1 MKINYSSSTPPTY
14 ICELDLPAF
23 FYVIA
28 INLSLSCFS
37 QFFFYLFYFYFFTFI
52 YLFISNFFFV
62 SLFHSGFKFC
72 HQEQS
77 YNPDRQSLAQTIS
90 RCKDIDPSTGSNTSG
105 QVSQS
110 NNVINL
116 KSTQVD
122 SSNLTLPQSQAW
134 NLPMRNS
141 FTSYSKPLSKVPK
154 GVFS

>member
-1 MKINYSSSTPPTY
+1 MMCIQEAALASSLGKEEQHILLSSDHTWN
-14 ICELDLPAF
+14 ELTAEHYETLP
-23 FYVIA
+23 
-28 INLSLSCFS
+28 
-37 QFFFYLFYFYFFTFI
+37 
-52 YLFISNFFFV
+52 
-62 SLFHSGFKFC
+62 GFKFC

-77 YNPDRQSLAQTIS
+77 HNPDRQSLAQTIS
-90 RCKDIDPSTGSNTSG
+90 RSKDIDPSTGSNTSG

-116 KSTQVD
+116 KSTQAD
-122 SSNLTLPQSQAW
+122 SGNLTLPQSQAW